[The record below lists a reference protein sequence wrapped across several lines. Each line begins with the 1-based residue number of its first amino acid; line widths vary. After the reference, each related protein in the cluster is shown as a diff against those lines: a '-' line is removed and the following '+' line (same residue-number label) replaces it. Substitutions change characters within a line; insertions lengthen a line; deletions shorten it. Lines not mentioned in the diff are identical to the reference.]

1 MFKKTLIL
9 TALASSLIAGN
20 VKMDLNA
27 KYGATN
33 FHTKGAMKFAMLV
46 KDYTNGTVNITVH
59 PGSSLVKGNPLKAVK
74 DGTVAMTDM
83 FIPFTSGG
91 GKVFGISALPFI
103 AQSYDDAYRL
113 YQISKPAYEKTAKKW
128 NQKLLYSVTWPA
140 SGFYSN
146 KKMTSFTDFKGVKT
160 RTYDK
165 NSASFVN
172 NAGGNAVA
180 LPWGEVYSS
189 LRTGLVN
196 SVITSSSSG
205 KDGKFWEVLT
215 NFTKIKYAFPL
226 QAVTINLD
234 YWNSMS
240 KDQQKSLTLAANEIE
255 KAQWDAVKLEDKV
268 AQDIMAKNG
277 IIIDEA
283 SPELQKQLGVIA
295 NDMLAKY
302 LDGSSSQIQGIF
314 DEYISTSNQQIQEV
328 FKKYK
333 KQ

>member
-1 MFKKTLIL
+1 MFKKALVL
-9 TALASSLIAGN
+9 TALAGSLMAANI
-20 VKMDLNA
+20 KMDLNA

-33 FHTKGAMKFAMLV
+33 FHTKGAEKFAALV
-46 KDYTNGTVNITVH
+46 KDYTKGTVNITVH
-59 PGSSLVKGNPLKAVK
+59 SGSSLVKGNPLKAVK

-172 NAGGNAVA
+172 SAGGNAVA

-196 SVITSSSSG
+196 SVITSSTSG

-215 NFTKIKYAFPL
+215 NFTKIQYAYPL

-234 YWNSMS
+234 YWNALS
-240 KDQQKSLTLAANEIE
+240 KNQQKALLAAAKEIE
-255 KAQWDAVKLEDKV
+255 ESQWAAVKVEDQV
-268 AQDIMAKNG
+268 AQETMTKNG
-277 IIIDEA
+277 MSIDDA
-283 SPELQKQLGVIA
+283 SPKLKKQLGIIA
-295 NDMLAKY
+295 NNMLVKY
-302 LDGSSSQIQGIF
+302 LDGANSQIKNIF
-314 DEYISTSNQQIQEV
+314 DEYISTSGPEVKEV
-328 FKKYK
+328 FKKYRNY
-333 KQ
+333 